1 MQSFNPDSFDKIK
14 LELMNSYAL
23 AISNLFTDFNFVKK
37 LVLLDL
43 EKINENTNINKT
55 TLQLQSIYKYPICL
69 NQFTY
74 ENAKNKISL
83 TI

>member
-43 EKINENTNINKT
+43 EKINEI
-55 TLQLQSIYKYPICL
+55 
-69 NQFTY
+69 
-74 ENAKNKISL
+74 
-83 TI
+83 